1 MGALML
7 PILNPLLSS
16 GANVLITQKLGRCTM
31 EIKSVLLGTAFV
43 LATSVGS
50 VQAEVPF
57 STLADVPAVKMSS
70 DQMEAVRGT
79 NHVIRL
85 VQLSSDSALT
95 YLAAIDATTA
105 AGSKSGAMSVGN
117 AQDRAKI
124 VGMLP

>member
-1 MGALML
+1 
-7 PILNPLLSS
+7 
-16 GANVLITQKLGRCTM
+16 M
-31 EIKSVLLGTAFV
+31 EIKSVLLGTAIV

-57 STLADVPAVKMSS
+57 STLADVPAVKMAS

-85 VQLSSDSALT
+85 VQLRSGRALT
-95 YLAAIDATTA
+95 NQAAIDATTA
-105 AGSKSGAMSVGN
+105 AGSKSGAGGVGN

-124 VGMLP
+124 VGML